1 MTFPEMGEFPVRDQL
16 PVSYYRDIGRVI
28 FHWARLENELKD
40 VIYTLLSIGRI
51 EGRIAVS
58 TPRADQIVE
67 RIADLLSIKGL
78 KTKVKLKEYQSA
90 VQILRVG
97 RDTIAHGI
105 WVDHSGS
112 KNPVLQRVRGSISPK
127 PGQKKASARIFPGAL
142 DVEPGDLRKTAQ
154 QIEHLIGI
162 ALALKEEMKT
172 QTQGPQQES
181 P

>member
-112 KNPVLQRVRGSISPK
+112 KNPVLQRVWAWSIT
-127 PGQKKASARIFPGAL
+127 AS
-142 DVEPGDLRKTAQ
+142 LRSGLSDGGPRVFAASTVSAEF
-154 QIEHLIGI
+154 I
-162 ALALKEEMKT
+162 
-172 QTQGPQQES
+172 QTS
-181 P
+181 WATT